1 MKPVDI
7 RKDQEKGLF
16 RLSKN
21 QLISVPG
28 SNIQID
34 CFSGSI
40 WITWPKAMERTLSL
54 GDTLKI
60 STRGKVC
67 ILACSDAVVQIFATG
82 GIWYKIF
89 NWFTQLPVKLF
100 RWNPGNNPGMSN
112 KCFIHRPAKDRY
124 T

>member
-7 RKDQEKGLF
+7 RKDKETGLF

-40 WITWPKAMERTLSL
+40 WITWPKAMERTLSR

-67 ILACSDAVVQIFATG
+67 ILAFSDAAVQIFATG
-82 GIWYKIF
+82 GIWHKLF
-89 NWFTQLPVKLF
+89 KGFTQFPVKLF
-100 RWNPGNNPGMSN
+100 QWNPGNNLG
-112 KCFIHRPAKDRY
+112 DV
-124 T
+124 

>member
-1 MKPVDI
+1 MKLADI
-7 RKDQEKGLF
+7 RKDQGTGLL

-21 QLISVPG
+21 QLISIPG

-40 WITWPKAMERTLSL
+40 WITWPKAMERTLSR

-67 ILACSDAVVQIFATG
+67 ILACSDAVFLIFATG
-82 GIWYKIF
+82 GIWHKIF
-89 NWFTQLPVKLF
+89 SGLTQLPVKLL
-100 RWNPGNNPGMSN
+100 RWNPGNNPADG
-112 KCFIHRPAKDRY
+112 F
-124 T
+124 